1 MHRIDRYLF
10 GEIFGPFITALA
22 FLFTL
27 LFAMQMLRGI
37 EVMLGASVAATDLL
51 YVAVCLIPH
60 FVVMAVPISFLFAV
74 VIGIGRLTED
84 REIMALKASG
94 VSPSRLWVAPVTL
107 ASILAAV
114 GIAFGYGPEPIGL
127 AEVDRHINELIK
139 KNMAGDVK
147 PGVFYDALRGI
158 TLYAQEVD
166 PHSRRFSNVLLVDE
180 RAKDDSTIWLA
191 RTGYVEPH
199 GSDASL
205 LLQLSEG
212 EIHRAAEHAAGKHAA
227 STVADFERCTLNI
240 QAKEL
245 LKKNRFGATRRE
257 AMLPGQLKE
266 LAQELRDEAKA
277 LRAQAEQRRE
287 AEMAGQRNEAPFLAT
302 GALATLSPLPASD
315 AATSPSPA
323 APSDA
328 RNATGS
334 ETVPETVPSTLQT
347 TRDGNAASLVID
359 KSRPDGTLQERALA
373 LKNTRDAR
381 KGDQLKKARSKEREA
396 RKLDVARARRL
407 AAPLASIVFALCA
420 VPLATG
426 RRQRG
431 QGLGIMTS
439 LGCYVGYYTLARLGE
454 GLGEA
459 GTLPAMLAAQL
470 PNIAF
475 LMVGLF
481 LVRRSLRV
489 M

>member
-1 MHRIDRYLF
+1 
-10 GEIFGPFITALA
+10 
-22 FLFTL
+22 
-27 LFAMQMLRGI
+27 
-37 EVMLGASVAATDLL
+37 
-51 YVAVCLIPH
+51 
-60 FVVMAVPISFLFAV
+60 
-74 VIGIGRLTED
+74 
-84 REIMALKASG
+84 
-94 VSPSRLWVAPVTL
+94 
-107 ASILAAV
+107 
-114 GIAFGYGPEPIGL
+114 
-127 AEVDRHINELIK
+127 
-139 KNMAGDVK
+139 
-147 PGVFYDALRGI
+147 
-158 TLYAQEVD
+158 
-166 PHSRRFSNVLLVDE
+166 
-180 RAKDDSTIWLA
+180 
-191 RTGYVEPH
+191 
-199 GSDASL
+199 
-205 LLQLSEG
+205 
-212 EIHRAAEHAAGKHAA
+212 
-227 STVADFERCTLNI
+227 
-240 QAKEL
+240 
-245 LKKNRFGATRRE
+245 
-257 AMLPGQLKE
+257 
-266 LAQELRDEAKA
+266 
-277 LRAQAEQRRE
+277 

-302 GALATLSPLPASD
+302 GALAPLSPLPASD

-323 APSDA
+323 SPSDA
-328 RNATGS
+328 RNATDS